1 MRLPNFRSSEVVQL
15 SLVVLSFAGVV
26 AAFAPAWWPLEQANV
41 VTARQGQFEESF
53 APGSEDTDGRFMG
66 GTEMRVLAAHAG
78 KLYAGNGYWEDR
90 PGPEGPQGAQILV
103 LDRPGGQWRVDHDF
117 EERMLNGWPRNL
129 AVSALREVTFTTNRA
144 GERLPE
150 PVPLLLATTWDLALE
165 SAVFSRD
172 DATGAWTSATIAPDR
187 QAPGDRHLQQV
198 RSLGFHRDRVTGV
211 DYVFAGQDP
220 LGVFTGTYDAA
231 VPGRVRWS
239 ATPEFDIST
248 IAQDAFPG
256 LTGRARISSFA
267 ECNDRL
273 YAAFGQQIYER
284 IDGAQPRWQLLYTN
298 PNLKYSQTGL
308 RGLTAVPGPSGRDQT
323 LLVAVEGNAP
333 RVVRVDPRDGKE
345 VTEVDLKEFL
355 GRAWGMRVGYTIAA
369 YNDMAIVHDSQG
381 RDALLIGL
389 EAHIPTTETIS
400 AGHTVIEVDRGRLES
415 AAWYLVRRANGQYSP
430 HRIPDRAGQ
439 PMVATRAI
447 LASPFPKDS
456 DALYFAGYDAN
467 KTPAHNTAWI
477 MRSTVAKAIGEP

>member
-129 AVSALREVTFTTNRA
+129 AVSALREVTFTTNGA

-273 YAAFGQQIYER
+273 YAAVGQQIYER
-284 IDGAQPRWQLLYTN
+284 IDGVQAHWRLLYTN
-298 PNLKYSQTGL
+298 SFLKYSETGL
-308 RGLTAVPGPSGRDQT
+308 RGLTAVPNPAGGGQT
-323 LLVAVEGNAP
+323 LIVAVEGDAS
-333 RVVRVDPRDGKE
+333 RIVRIDPRDGKE
-345 VTEVDLKEFL
+345 AVDLDLQSFL
-355 GRAWGMRVGYTIAA
+355 GKAWGMRVSYAIAA
-369 YNDMAIVHDSQG
+369 YNDMAVV
-381 RDALLIGL
+381 RDPKGSSVVLFGI
-389 EAHIPTTETIS
+389 EAFIPPMETIS
-400 AGHTVIEVDRGRLES
+400 AGHTVVEVGRGRLES
-415 AAWYLVRRANGQYSP
+415 AAWYLVRRANGQYSL
-430 HRIPDRAGQ
+430 HRIADRPIQ

-447 LASPFPKDS
+447 LASPFPQDG

-467 KTPAHNTAWI
+467 KSPAHNTAWI
-477 MRSTVAKAIGEP
+477 MRSTVAEAIGGP